1 MAELAGSNVRQFV
14 GKPIRVALSGGR
26 VVDGYL
32 VSFDGRSLWM
42 VTDGEDRFV
51 PLTQVDLITPQAA
64 AVPLAG

>member
-14 GKPIRVALSGGR
+14 GKPVRVALSGGR

-42 VTDGEDRFV
+42 VADGEDRFV
-51 PLTQVDLITPQAA
+51 PLAQVDLITPRGA

>member
-14 GKPIRVALSGGR
+14 GKPVRVALSGGR

-42 VTDGEDRFV
+42 VADGEDRFV
-51 PLTQVDLITPQAA
+51 PLNQVDLISPQVS

>member
-1 MAELAGSNVRQFV
+1 MAELAGNNVRQFV
-14 GKPIRVALSGGR
+14 GKPVRVGLSGGR

-51 PLTQVDLITPQAA
+51 PLAQVDLITPRAA
-64 AVPLAG
+64 SVPLAG

>member
-1 MAELAGSNVRQFV
+1 MAELTGSNVRQFV
-14 GKPIRVALSGGR
+14 GKPVRVALSGGR

-42 VTDGEDRFV
+42 VADGEDRFV
-51 PLTQVDLITPQAA
+51 PLDQVDLITVRTA

>member
-14 GKPIRVALSGGR
+14 GKRVRVALSGSR

-42 VTDGEDRFV
+42 VADGEDRFV
-51 PLTQVDLITPQAA
+51 PLEEVDLITSQAA

>member
-1 MAELAGSNVRQFV
+1 MADLAGSNVRQFV
-14 GKPIRVALSGGR
+14 GKPVRVALSGDR

-42 VTDGEDRFV
+42 VADGEDVFV
-51 PLTQVDLITPQAA
+51 PLDQVDLITTRAA

>member
-14 GKPIRVALSGGR
+14 GKPVRVGLSGGR

-51 PLTQVDLITPQAA
+51 PLAHVDLITPTATP
-64 AVPLAG
+64 VPLAG

>member
-14 GKPIRVALSGGR
+14 GKPVRVGLSGGR

-32 VSFDGRSLWM
+32 VSFDGRSLWL
-42 VTDGEDRFV
+42 VADGEDRFV
-51 PLTQVDLITPQAA
+51 PLDQVDLITQRTA

>member
-1 MAELAGSNVRQFV
+1 MAELAGRNVRQFV
-14 GKPIRVALSGGR
+14 GKPVRVALSGGR

-51 PLTQVDLITPQAA
+51 PLGQVDLITPRAA

>member
-14 GKPIRVALSGGR
+14 GKPVRVGLSGGR

-51 PLTQVDLITPQAA
+51 PLAQVDLITPTATP
-64 AVPLAG
+64 VPLAG

>member
-1 MAELAGSNVRQFV
+1 MAELAGSSVRQFV
-14 GKPIRVALSGGR
+14 GKPVRVVLSGDR

-42 VTDGEDRFV
+42 VADGEDRFV
-51 PLTQVDLITPQAA
+51 PLAEVDLITDQTA

>member
-1 MAELAGSNVRQFV
+1 MAELAGSSVRQFV
-14 GKPIRVALSGGR
+14 GKPVRVALSGNR

-42 VTDGEDRFV
+42 VADGEDRFV
-51 PLTQVDLITPQAA
+51 RLDQVDLITEAA

>member
-42 VTDGEDRFV
+42 VADGEDRFV
-51 PLTQVDLITPQAA
+51 PLAQVDLITVRAA

>member
-14 GKPIRVALSGGR
+14 GKRVRVALSGGR
-26 VVDGYL
+26 VLDGYL

-42 VTDGEDRFV
+42 VSDGEDRFV
-51 PLTQVDLITPQAA
+51 PLAQVDLISPQA